1 MELVVIAVVETAFAA
16 DVMDVKSSPALPAM
30 AQVIVG
36 SAMEIFGAQLAMAA
50 VWPNHSGNSF
60 PVVRYRRAIL
70 IKMSLFN
77 NWKGEYIYEKAC
89 N

>member
-16 DVMDVKSSPALPAM
+16 DAMDVKSSPALLAM
-30 AQVIVG
+30 AQAIVG
-36 SAMEIFGAQLAMAA
+36 SVMEIFGVRLAMAVA
-50 VWPNHSGNSF
+50 GPNHSDNNS
-60 PVVRYRRAIL
+60 PVVRYRGAIL

-77 NWKGEYIYEKAC
+77 NWKGEYIYEKEC

>member
-1 MELVVIAVVETAFAA
+1 MYAA

-30 AQVIVG
+30 AQVIAG
-36 SAMEIFGAQLAMAA
+36 SVMEIFGARLAMVVA
-50 VWPNHSGNSF
+50 WPNHSANSS
-60 PVVRYRRAIL
+60 PVVKYRGAIL

-77 NWKGEYIYEKAC
+77 NWKGEYIYEKEC